1 MENMIHVMREVLC
14 LTRGRKRPTVRR
26 TEEVASTGSQTVRSF
41 EGLENERKKG
51 NEMKWEGER
60 EGKNVAH
67 VSEQVR

>member
-51 NEMKWEGER
+51 NEMGGRE
-60 EGKNVAH
+60 EGKECGAC
-67 VSEQVR
+67 